1 MNETRKIILKAL
13 LLCLAL
19 TAVAGVLT
27 VLSSSEVLGRVT
39 GTAFFGTL
47 CALLMLALS
56 TRLDKPATQAAGL
69 LGLCVVVIE
78 FMLILA
84 LMWDVPEALGFFD
97 IEDSLFITCWV
108 LVGWGVS
115 GMVFLRLYASPF
127 TRIAGITGL
136 TITIL
141 SLIAAAIATWLPG
154 IFYSDLHARWWGVA
168 WAIGCLGALASISLV
183 GYGTP
188 VLAFN
193 GPEPDLKEGSL
204 RHWRWAGIL
213 CSATG
218 IAMLI
223 AHLFREVHS
232 GSEAFMVVASLA
244 TFIPFA
250 NLVLL
255 APLKPGQ
262 RWLGVGTLAFGAIT
276 ALLTMSIAFGY
287 DYYDDVSRFTAAA
300 AIPTA
305 CGSLA
310 LIVVARLNART
321 PFTQTQSV
329 DIRID
334 LTCPRCRRM
343 QPLALGGAAC
353 IACGL
358 KIDVKIEEPRC
369 TQCGYLL
376 YMLDGDACPECGT
389 VIMQGKPTSA

>member
-13 LLCLAL
+13 LGCLAL

-27 VLSSSEVLGRVT
+27 VLSSSDVMARVT
-39 GTAFFGTL
+39 GTAFFATF
-47 CALLMLALS
+47 CAMLMLALS

-78 FMLILA
+78 FILILA
-84 LMWDVPEALGFFD
+84 LMWEVPESLGFHN

-108 LVGWGVS
+108 LLGWGIA

-136 TITIL
+136 TITII
-141 SLIAAAIATWLPG
+141 SLLAAAVATWLPG
-154 IFYSDLHARWWGVA
+154 NFYSEIHGRWWGVA
-168 WAIGCLGALASISLV
+168 WAIGCLGALAAASLV

-188 VLAFN
+188 VLFFN
-193 GPEPDLKEGSL
+193 GPDPDAKAGSL
-204 RHWRWAGIL
+204 RHWRWIGIA
-213 CSATG
+213 CSAIGTS
-218 IAMLI
+218 MLI
-223 AHLFREVHS
+223 IHLFRETHS
-232 GSEAFMVVASLA
+232 GREAFIIIA
-244 TFIPFA
+244 TIAAFIPFA

-262 RWLGVGTLAFGAIT
+262 RWLGMGTLVFGGLT
-276 ALLTMSIAFGY
+276 AALTMCFAFGY
-287 DYYDDVSRFTAAA
+287 AYDDITRFTAAT

-321 PFTQTQSV
+321 PFAEAKNP
-329 DIRID
+329 DIFID
-334 LTCPRCRRM
+334 LTCPRCRRT
-343 QPLALGGAAC
+343 QPLPLGGASCA
-353 IACGL
+353 ACGL

-376 YMLDGDACPECGT
+376 YMLEGDACPECGT
-389 VIMQGKPTSA
+389 VIMQTR